1 MSNIPQTFRRNYHT
15 HTKLCNHAKGEL
27 REYVE
32 AAVERGLEV
41 IGFSDHA
48 PYAFEHKFDSWFRMR
63 ISEVEGYVTELLQL
77 KEEFRDKIDI
87 KIGYELEYYP
97 EFFKDTLEVIKRYPC
112 DYLILGQHFYD
123 NEYDGEYHATSYP
136 ETPEKFSRIVNQMCE
151 ALKTGNYSYVA
162 HPDLCNFLG
171 SEEDYVKTMEPLLQT
186 CLEMDIPVEINLLGI
201 RGRRGYPKQYL
212 WKRIGE
218 IGCKVV
224 FGSDA
229 HSPEELLC
237 TEDFEKACEMVEKYG
252 LNYTDE
258 IKLISPHDVK

>member
-1 MSNIPQTFRRNYHT
+1 MRKFLRNYHT
-15 HTKLCNHAKGEL
+15 HTALCNHAKGEI
-27 REYVE
+27 RDYVD
-32 AAVERGLEV
+32 AAVERGLKT
-41 IGFSDHA
+41 IGFSCHA
-48 PYAFEHKFDSWFRMR
+48 PYPFELKGYNSWYRMT
-63 ISEVEGYVTELLQL
+63 TEQHDKYATEILAL
-77 KEEFRDKIDI
+77 KEEYKDKIEVLL
-87 KIGYELEYYP
+87 GYEAEYYP
-97 EFFKDTLEVIKRYPC
+97 ALWNELLCELRRYPC
-112 DYLILGQHFYD
+112 DFIIQGQHFYN
-123 NEYDGEYHATSYP
+123 NEYDGNYAGDCVHDKRSVKGYA
-136 ETPEKFSRIVNQMCE
+136 RILCE
-151 ALKTGNYSYVA
+151 GMKTGLYSYVA